1 MPLMRRRRPLLGA
14 AMIGGAGVMAG
25 RHAAQTSSREAEQEA
40 RLEQLE
46 AQQGQQAAPAPAA
59 AAAPAVAPAPAQ
71 GDDLVSQIQQL
82 AQLRDSGVLTADEF
96 DAAKQKLLA
105 GGA

>member
-46 AQQGQQAAPAPAA
+46 AQQGQQAAPAA